1 MEKFPVNSGN
11 IPPPPPSHSTNV
23 PVKHAPS
30 PNLQINRAQNAPLER
45 IIGLTSNSRNMI
57 ASDPSSDQVA
67 YAAGAVIILYNYRKN
82 KQVAFLYPPPSV
94 TNVVATGTLQPT
106 TSMISTIP
114 AWSTTAHPSAAEW
127 ATPTILGNEMKY
139 PMQDSDENNG
149 KKRTSAGSR
158 PKTISCLA
166 FSTDGNYLAAGEV
179 GHQPRIFVWN
189 VKQETLVCVLKGH
202 KFGIVSVAFSSD
214 MRHLASV
221 GFQHDGYLNVWNWRK
236 GTKVASNRSNFQSA
250 ETQVLDGRSG
260 LLGSLRNNNFV
271 DAAYDPENPG
281 TAYLLSETGLLCMFK
296 EERILD
302 KWVDLQVKIAFS
314 IDVSNRYIIC
324 ACDNGIVRLFEPG
337 TLRYC
342 GMLPRPHPLGID
354 LSSFVTVQQLESI
367 RDTAVY
373 PDTLAIKFDATSN
386 KVTCIY
392 SDRSLIIWD
401 VKHLQRIAMYRSFIS
416 HSECVWGT
424 ERFPHPAA
432 ISEHTN
438 RRQHITEYES
448 LTNSTL
454 PPYTFASHSADGTV
468 RFWNIDSGL
477 PTSDLTMS
485 PGTFPSTEADV
496 QISMRRNI
504 FSKELI
510 KMLYLDPEAAEF
522 ARNNKDI
529 EIAELPDHGIRA
541 LKISSDGSLLAT
553 GDRKGNLRVHRISDW
568 QEVTYL
574 EAHDSEILTID
585 FSQPFLIASASRDRL
600 IHVFDIQKDFKLLQT
615 MDDHSSSITAVKF
628 SSNGSKLVSCSA
640 DKSVIFR
647 SANTQTLQQSPL
659 YTSYHNHSGRA
670 TVFDMELDL
679 HDKYIV
685 MVTGERR
692 LNLLSLET
700 GKLFR
705 TCKPETMEED
715 VNGMTLEN
723 SGGSLIDIDLDCIS
737 GTFAV
742 TAGSD
747 KCVRLFDLMNGVCV
761 HKVAA
766 HSELVTSVRFLDG
779 PHGILRVVSTS
790 SDGSI
795 FVWRVDPEV
804 TKKMHQRTQLRA
816 TAPPSPQTPKPI
828 PRLRRTSA
836 VPAFQS
842 GNQNIKTERK
852 SFSHVSKS
860 EAKYDDIYKKLERTP
875 PPKLQTD
882 APQSPVLAGRIK
894 GRISSPAPRDVNA
907 KGVLTSVSTPRLIN
921 AEANARNSQWRGNF
935 MSRKVCLQ
943 NGKSQLCSR

>member
-1 MEKFPVNSGN
+1 
-11 IPPPPPSHSTNV
+11 
-23 PVKHAPS
+23 
-30 PNLQINRAQNAPLER
+30 
-45 IIGLTSNSRNMI
+45 MI
-57 ASDPSSDQVA
+57 Q
-67 YAAGAVIILYNYRKN
+67 
-82 KQVAFLYPPPSV
+82 
-94 TNVVATGTLQPT
+94 
-106 TSMISTIP
+106 
-114 AWSTTAHPSAAEW
+114 
-127 ATPTILGNEMKY
+127 
-139 PMQDSDENNG
+139 
-149 KKRTSAGSR
+149 
-158 PKTISCLA
+158 
-166 FSTDGNYLAAGEV
+166 V

-189 VKQETLVCVLKGH
+189 VKQEALVCVLKGH

-236 GTKVASNRSNFQSA
+236 GTKVASNRVTSRVHAMAFAKDGTHFITAGLRHIKFWNLSPAGKTPLQNNFPPG

-296 EERILD
+296 EERVLD

-314 IDVSNRYIIC
+314 IDISNRYIVC

-342 GMLPRPHPLGID
+342 GMLPRPHPLGVD

-373 PDTLAIKFDATSN
+373 PDTLAIKFDASSN

-416 HSECVWGT
+416 HSECVWGSEPPNIT
-424 ERFPHPAA
+424 DPAA
-432 ISEHTN
+432 YQPFTN
-438 RRQHITEYES
+438 A
-448 LTNSTL
+448 TL
-454 PPYTFASHSADGTV
+454 PPYTFATHSADGTV

-485 PGTFPSTEADV
+485 PGSTSPTSPTFPSPNEDL

-504 FSKELI
+504 FSKELV

-522 ARNNKDI
+522 AKTNKDI
-529 EIAELPDHGIRA
+529 ESTELPDHGIRA

-553 GDRKGNLRVHRISDW
+553 GDRKGNLRVHRINGW

-585 FSQPFLIASASRDRL
+585 FSTPASNDQPFLVASASRDRL

-628 SSNGSKLVSCSA
+628 SSNGTKLISCSA
-640 DKSVIFR
+640 DKSIIFR
-647 SANTQTLQQSPL
+647 SSNTNTLQQTPL

-679 HDKYIV
+679 HDKYLV

-705 TCKPETMEED
+705 TCKPETLEED
-715 VNGMTLEN
+715 ASGMTVEN
-723 SGGSLIDIDLDCIS
+723 SGGSLIDVDIDSIS

-747 KCVRLFDLMNGVCV
+747 KCVRLFDLMSGVCV
-761 HKVAA
+761 YKVAA

-779 PHGILRVVSTS
+779 PNDILRIVSTS

-795 FVWRVDPEV
+795 FVWRVDPEI
-804 TKKMHQRTQLRA
+804 TKKMMQRSKDRNDRLRQTKPEAATEAAQSRA
-816 TAPPSPQTPKPI
+816 TTSPQPPKQAP

-836 VPAFQS
+836 VPPSQFS
-842 GNQNIKTERK
+842 NQNVRTERK
-852 SFSHVSKS
+852 SFSHVSKA
-860 EAKYDDIYKKLERTP
+860 ETKYDDLYKKLEKTP
-875 PPKLQTD
+875 PPRIQTD
-882 APQSPVLAGRIK
+882 TPPSPILAARLK
-894 GRISSPAPRDVNA
+894 GRISSPSPRDANA
-907 KGVLTSVSTPRLIN
+907 KGMSSSISTPRLIT
-921 AEANARNSQWRGNF
+921 AEGGAQNNQWRGNF
-935 MSRKVCLQ
+935 MPRKVCKHSMVNFESTQHDTHFHRLGRRNSVDQ
-943 NGKSQLCSR
+943 RQATFQKAKQIVEYRPCFHTVSLGTHQGYDIEYRMMCLYRTEGAQMFQLKMVQTHLLSGNRMQTQIEL